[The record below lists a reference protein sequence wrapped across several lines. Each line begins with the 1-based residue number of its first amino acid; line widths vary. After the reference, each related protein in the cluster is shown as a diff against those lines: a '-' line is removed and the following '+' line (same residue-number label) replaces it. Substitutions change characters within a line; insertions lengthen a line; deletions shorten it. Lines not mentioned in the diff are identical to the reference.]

1 MANWFNDQ
9 IFFSFFQGYFCAI
22 LWLVFSM
29 NFPWLYSPC
38 FAGVPRLA
46 VSPEKK
52 NRRLRHWLV
61 VGGIFVLVRIH
72 AHDTEG
78 VLKRQRGSPG
88 PIAGLPKRLWL
99 VKLVMVIWPY
109 LKNLWPY
116 LGYDSLSMAIC
127 SMYVFYSPTK
137 LGHLLR

>member
-1 MANWFNDQ
+1 MRYSVASVFHE
-9 IFFSFFQGYFCAI
+9 
-22 LWLVFSM
+22 FSM
-29 NFPWLYSPC
+29 VIFSLFCWCSSPRR
-38 FAGVPRLA
+38 FARK
-46 VSPEKK
+46 KK